1 MFDEAAA
8 IREFLGERPDAAQL
22 DDWRATLEE
31 RLHALEGERRRSGDP
46 TRFAGKIEQ
55 LRRQIA
61 ALRQEAAITG
71 FVEDSVRVTLAMG
84 QVADPVDE
92 DA

>member
-1 MFDEAAA
+1 VFDEAAA
-8 IREFLGERPDAAQL
+8 IREFLGDRPDSDQL
-22 DDWRATLEE
+22 NDWRTILEE
-31 RLHALEGERRRSGDP
+31 RAAALDAERLRSGDP
-46 TRFAGKIEQ
+46 ARFAHKIEQ

-61 ALRQEAAITG
+61 ALEQEAAITG

-92 DA
+92 EA